1 MNDSNPLTDIP
12 RVDLATLPT
21 PLMPAERLSE
31 TVGAEIWIK
40 RDDLTGLA
48 MGGNKVRKLE
58 FLLGDA
64 KSQGCDVVITFG
76 ALQSNHAR
84 QTAAACAALGLECHL
99 ILTRSVPRNDSLYT
113 SNGNFLLDELF
124 GAEIHVCGNDDAAI
138 ADAIN
143 TVERMVAGNGR
154 SARWIPPGGSEP
166 IGALGYVAAGL
177 ELAAQAAQLEIN
189 VSEVFHASATGGTQ
203 SGLVLG
209 LHLAGS
215 PASVRGVAVYQSAS
229 DTRSAVSL
237 LMSECV
243 DLLGV
248 KSPPESTIDVIDGH
262 MGEGYGIPT
271 DAMRNALS
279 VFATTEGI
287 ALDPVYSG
295 KAAGA
300 LLAAA
305 EAGELDESTPTVFL
319 HTGGNPGL
327 FAYGRDI
334 LI

>member
-1 MNDSNPLTDIP
+1 MNDTNPLTGIP

-31 TVGAEIWIK
+31 RLGAEIWIK

-64 KSQGCDVVITFG
+64 KEQGCDVVATFG

-99 ILTRSVPRNDSLYT
+99 ILTRSVPRRDSLYT
-113 SNGNFLLDELF
+113 SNGNLLLDELF
-124 GAEIHVCGNDDAAI
+124 GAEIHVCENDDAAI
-138 ADAIN
+138 SDAVS
-143 TVERMVAGNGR
+143 TVERMVAGNGQT
-154 SARWIPPGGSEP
+154 ARWIAPGGSEP
-166 IGALGYVAAGL
+166 IGAFGYVAAGL
-177 ELAAQAAQLEIN
+177 ELADQMGQLGIN

-209 LHLAGS
+209 LHLAGNS
-215 PASVRGVAVYQSAS
+215 AAVRGVAVYQSAP

-237 LMSECV
+237 LMSESAG
-243 DLLGV
+243 LLGV
-248 KSPPESTIDVIDGH
+248 ESPPESKIDVIDGH
-262 MGEGYGIPT
+262 MGDGYGIPT

-279 VFATTEGI
+279 LFATTEGI

-305 EAGELDESTPTVFL
+305 EAGELHQATPTVFL